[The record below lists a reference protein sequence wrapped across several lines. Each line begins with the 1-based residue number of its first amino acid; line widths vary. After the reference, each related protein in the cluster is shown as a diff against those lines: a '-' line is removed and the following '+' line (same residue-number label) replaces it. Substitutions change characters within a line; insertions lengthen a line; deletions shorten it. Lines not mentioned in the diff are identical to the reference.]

1 MEPPE
6 LPRFDAATR
15 RAFLRRAAVLGALAA
30 VPGALAACGASGDDA
45 DTFADATTTTAAG
58 GTGGDAPTTA
68 TTQGTSGTAGS
79 GAALPDGATLEV
91 AFTYAASSDGRGP
104 ARNPF
109 IAVWVEDAGGELVA
123 TLSVWYN
130 PPKGERWIHELS
142 GWFAAASG
150 TDVDAVTGATRPAG
164 TYTVAWD
171 GTDLDGARAAQGTYT
186 VWIEAAREHG
196 PHSIT
201 STSIELG
208 GSGTDAALPDADEL
222 SAASATYSA

>member
-15 RAFLRRAAVLGALAA
+15 RAFLKRAAALGALVA
-30 VPGALAACGASGDDA
+30 VPGALGACGTSGDDA
-45 DTFADATTTTAAG
+45 DTFADATTTTAPAG
-58 GTGGDAPTTA
+58 GAGSTTTA
-68 TTQGTSGTAGS
+68 AGTTDDAGS
-79 GAALPDGATLEV
+79 GDALPDGAQLEV
-91 AFTYAASSDGRGP
+91 AFTYAASGDGRGP

-109 IAVWVEDAGGELVA
+109 IAVWVEDAAGELVA

-142 GWFAAASG
+142 GWSSAASG

-164 TYTVAWD
+164 SYTVAWD
-171 GTDLDGARAAQGTYT
+171 GTDLAGARAAPGTYT

-201 STSIELG
+201 SASIDLGTSGAE
-208 GSGTDAALPDADEL
+208 AAMPDADEL